1 VPLRTVVVPTVTDV
15 AVAVTEHDE
24 PRVQVTPFTVVDG
37 VAIYVLLI
45 GVPFHVPDVTT
56 PMVVKED
63 VTMDDGRVV
72 PVNCDA
78 PIARLATVSFPSVPA
93 LS

>member
-1 VPLRTVVVPTVTDV
+1 MAVDPTVADV
-15 AVAVTEHDE
+15 AVAVTEHVD
-24 PRVQVTPFTVVDG
+24 PSVHVTPFTVVDG

-56 PMVVKED
+56 PMVVRED